1 MRKLTVLEVCA
12 GAGGQALGLERA
24 GFETVAAVEI
34 DKHACETLKKNR
46 PNWNVVCADL
56 KQFDARPYEGVDLF
70 AGGVPCPPFSLASK
84 QLGPSDE
91 RDLFPTALSLIEQ
104 ANPKAIMLENVRGLA
119 SAKFAPY
126 RLQIITHLNR
136 LGYEADWRLI
146 FSSHFGVPQ
155 LRPRFI
161 LVAIKRNLGV
171 KFTFPEPTMETT
183 TVGDTLFDLMAEGGW
198 GGVIKWRE
206 KANTIAPTI
215 VGGSKKHGGADLG
228 PTRAKREWLSL
239 GIDGKGIGNSPPPS
253 DAGEDIFPR
262 LTLRMVAR
270 LQGFPDNWE
279 FCGGKT
285 SSYRQIGNAFPPPV
299 AEKIGRQIAEALFG
313 HNIEQIT
320 NQLEINFAA

>member
-1 MRKLTVLEVCA
+1 M
-12 GAGGQALGLERA
+12 
-24 GFETVAAVEI
+24 
-34 DKHACETLKKNR
+34 
-46 PNWNVVCADL
+46 
-56 KQFDARPYEGVDLF
+56 
-70 AGGVPCPPFSLASK
+70 ASK

-104 ANPKAIMLENVRGLA
+104 TNPKAVMLENVRGLA
-119 SAKFAPY
+119 SAKFSSY

-146 FSSHFGVPQ
+146 FSSQFGVPQ

-161 LVAIKRNLGV
+161 LVAIKRNQGSR
-171 KFTFPEPTMETT
+171 FTFPEPNTETT
-183 TVGDTLFDLMAEGGW
+183 TVGDVLFDLMAEDGW
-198 GGVIKWRE
+198 EGAIKWRE

-228 PTRAKREWLSL
+228 PSRAKREWLAL
-239 GIDGKGIGNSPPPS
+239 GIDGKGIGNNPPPS
-253 DAGEDIFPR
+253 DAGEDILPR

-270 LQGFPDNWE
+270 LQGFPDDWE

-299 AEKIGRQIAEALFG
+299 AEKIGLQIAEALCG
-313 HNIEQIT
+313 DSIVQKT